1 MTMELQKKFL
11 ILVFSLLAG
20 CAPKMILVKDVSP
33 DQLNRDRAECNLEGM
48 KATIGLSQSIFLEV
62 ERNKAISYCLQAK
75 GYTYKANPNAN

>member
-1 MTMELQKKFL
+1 MVMGLQKYFL
-11 ILVFSLLAG
+11 LLVIYLLVG

-48 KATIGLSQSIFLEV
+48 KATIGLSESIFLEV

-75 GYTYKANPNAN
+75 GYAYKANPNAN